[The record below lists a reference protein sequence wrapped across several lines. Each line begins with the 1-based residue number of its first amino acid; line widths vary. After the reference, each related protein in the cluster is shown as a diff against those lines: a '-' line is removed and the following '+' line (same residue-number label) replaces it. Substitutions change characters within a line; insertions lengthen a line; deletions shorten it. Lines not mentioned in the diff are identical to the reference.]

1 MPKLPRIDFYFDVI
15 SPYSYIAFEV
25 FQKLETQWKGVTIRY
40 IPFFLG
46 AVMKESGNRP
56 PAMLPARSIMMMTD
70 LKRTAKFWDIP
81 LTPPPLFME
90 WIKKYRTTGAMKVLL
105 VLQEQDKELMLRA
118 AREMWVRLWSRS
130 EKIFEDQDFVEVLKA
145 VGVKNPEQIVEKSKD
160 EKYIKILMEN
170 TNKGVDLMAYGA
182 PWINVHTEDGS
193 EHSFFGSDRFHLIAD
208 LLQQPQPLPDRL
220 FGQKSKL

>member
-1 MPKLPRIDFYFDVI
+1 
-15 SPYSYIAFEV
+15 
-25 FQKLETQWKGVTIRY
+25 
-40 IPFFLG
+40 
-46 AVMKESGNRP
+46 MKESGNRP

-170 TNKGVDLMAYGA
+170 TNKGVDLMVSYSSL
-182 PWINVHTEDGS
+182 N
-193 EHSFFGSDRFHLIAD
+193 
-208 LLQQPQPLPDRL
+208 
-220 FGQKSKL
+220 